1 MSILSSFSNLAGNII
16 GSNIVQTSQNVSRVT
31 SSLNTAI
38 TSFRNIS
45 QGRGNTVNNVA
56 NALGAVDTLIN
67 GRSGTLSQVGSAI
80 RMAGNALQGVSYG
93 ASPEGKNFI
102 RAIIRDDYNTVDAVD
117 WRVKIQAPSEL
128 IQGEVLRPI
137 SNTDNCMIFPFTP
150 TVIIGSSA
158 NYSPVHPTHTN
169 HPFYA
174 YENSQID
181 NLTLTGEF
189 FSENDDDARYWVAC
203 LHFLRTVTKMYY
215 GKSNNLGNPP
225 PVCRLNGYGK
235 HVFNNVPVLVTNF
248 TTDMPA
254 DVDYIECDIG
264 GEVTYVPTQSI
275 ITVTVVPNYA
285 RTAHSRFSLE
295 AFARGDFI
303 PTDEGFI

>member
-1 MSILSSFSNLAGNII
+1 MSILDSFTDIAGAVI
-16 GSNIVQTSQNVSRVT
+16 GGNTRQTSRSLGRVT
-31 SSLNTAI
+31 SNLDTAV
-38 TSFRNIS
+38 TSFKNLAT
-45 QGRGNTVNNVA
+45 GNGNPIDNFA
-56 NALGAVDTLIN
+56 DGLGAVDTLIN
-67 GRSGTLSQVGSAI
+67 GRSGTLGQVASAI
-80 RMAGNALQGVSYG
+80 RMANNALQGVGYG
-93 ASPEGKNFI
+93 ASPQEKSFTK
-102 RAIIRDDYNTVDAVD
+102 AIIRDDYNTVDAID
-117 WRVKIQAPSEL
+117 WRVKIQGPSDL
-128 IQGEVLRPI
+128 IQGEVLKPI
-137 SNTDNCMIFPFTP
+137 SNTGNSMIFPFTP

-158 NYSPVHPTHTN
+158 NYSAVHPTHTN

-189 FSENDDDARYWVAC
+189 FSENDDDAKYWVAC
-203 LHFLRTVTKMYY
+203 LHFLRTMTKMYY
-215 GKSNNLGNPP
+215 GKSENLGNPP

-235 HVFNNVPVLVTNF
+235 HVFNNVPVLITNF

-254 DVDYIECDIG
+254 DVDYIECDIA

-275 ITVTVVPNYA
+275 ITVTVAPNYA

-303 PTDEGFI
+303 TTDEGFI

>member
-1 MSILSSFSNLAGNII
+1 MSIFNSFTNLAGNII
-16 GSNIVQTSQNVSRVT
+16 GSNIVQTSQSLSRVT
-31 SSLNTAI
+31 SSLDTAV
-38 TSFRNIS
+38 TAFRNIS
-45 QGRGNTVNNVA
+45 SGRGNTLGNVA

-67 GRSGTLSQVGSAI
+67 GRSGSLSQVGSAI
-80 RMAGNALQGVSYG
+80 RMAGNILQGVSYG
-93 ASPEGKNFI
+93 ASPEGKSFT
-102 RAIIRDDYNTVDAVD
+102 RAIIRDDYTTVDAID

-137 SNTDNCMIFPFTP
+137 SNTGNSLIFPFTP

-158 NYSPVHPTHTN
+158 NYASVHPTHTN

-189 FSENDDDARYWVAC
+189 FSENDDDAKYWVAC

-215 GKSNNLGNPP
+215 GQSNDLGNPP

-235 HVFNNVPVLVTNF
+235 HVFNNVPILVTNF

-254 DVDYIECDIG
+254 DVDYIECDID

-295 AFARGDFI
+295 KFARGDFI
-303 PTDEGFI
+303 TTDEGFI